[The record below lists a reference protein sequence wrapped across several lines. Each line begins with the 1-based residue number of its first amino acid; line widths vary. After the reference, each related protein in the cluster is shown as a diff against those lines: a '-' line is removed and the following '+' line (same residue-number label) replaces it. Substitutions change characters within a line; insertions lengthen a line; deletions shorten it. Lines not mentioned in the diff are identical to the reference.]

1 MNPQIKLNKFIAAIQ
16 NWKKINSGK
25 SKILREY
32 DGECFGDALEII
44 LDLSIS
50 DGEGCGEEAGPGENW
65 FGGEFTWADIC
76 EAGQNNEDLIDS
88 NGQVWEMEFLFAI
101 LTEFQDGSNL
111 CSCVEE
117 NPAECNFNDTEP
129 DPIFGCMDVTATNFD
144 PTATTSDESCVYA
157 DDDWEVDCTKVTPE
171 YMGLYNYNKFCGNL
185 SPNWQGKTGL
195 CSDPEFIAE
204 WPSTGIDL
212 GSLGIYYKHQ
222 CECCIDKDTD
232 KDKDDYYKNNY
243 SAIGFVKSVKQQL
256 IKNGKLSEKQMQG
269 LNKVYKRYNK
279 RSSNE
284 IDKKDSG
291 KKNNRKKTG

>member
-1 MNPQIKLNKFIAAIQ
+1 MCCLNSFGILLYISFLSKLPTTLSIISLVLILGNLPNIKLNKFIAAIQ

-111 CSCVEE
+111 CYLH
-117 NPAECNFNDTEP
+117 NP
-129 DPIFGCMDVTATNFD
+129 
-144 PTATTSDESCVYA
+144 
-157 DDDWEVDCTKVTPE
+157 
-171 YMGLYNYNKFCGNL
+171 NYV
-185 SPNWQGKTGL
+185 
-195 CSDPEFIAE
+195 
-204 WPSTGIDL
+204 
-212 GSLGIYYKHQ
+212 
-222 CECCIDKDTD
+222 
-232 KDKDDYYKNNY
+232 KNNSESTQCNGTSKY
-243 SAIGFVKSVKQQL
+243 TNQQCKRKTKHSSGFCQSH
-256 IKNGKLSEKQMQG
+256 
-269 LNKVYKRYNK
+269 
-279 RSSNE
+279 
-284 IDKKDSG
+284 
-291 KKNNRKKTG
+291 RK